1 MYVVVTSKPGVYKS
15 RLNADA
21 KIIESYD
28 YYFYDRHLATFHL
41 AELLGDGHVEIIEE
55 EGGINRVPTKF
66 LEAFDTLKEAKAEID
81 ELITFGNL
89 EVRLE
94 KIDNPTW

>member
-15 RLNADA
+15 SLNADA
-21 KIIESYD
+21 KIVEAYE

-41 AELLGDGHVEIIEE
+41 AELLTDGYVEIVEDKGE
-55 EGGINRVPTKF
+55 VNRVPTKF
-66 LEAFDTLKEAKAEID
+66 LEAFDTLEEAKAEIN
-81 ELITFGNL
+81 ELISFGNL

>member
-1 MYVVVTSKPGVYKS
+1 MFVVITSKPGVYKS
-15 RLNADA
+15 TLDA
-21 KIIESYD
+21 SAKLIEAYN
-28 YYFYDRHLATFHL
+28 YYFYEKHLATFHL
-41 AELLGDGHVEIIEE
+41 AELQGDGYVEIKEE
-55 EGGINRVPTKF
+55 EGGVNRVPTKF
-66 LEAFDTLKEAKAEID
+66 LESFNTLEEAKAEID